1 MRLTDEHIESA
12 LREIRLALLE
22 ADVNFQVVKAFIDR
36 VRDKATDQTV
46 LKSLTPVQQVVKIV
60 RDELLA
66 LFGDAQGGL
75 TKDAPTPRVVLLLG
89 LQGSGKTTTSGK
101 LGRWLKKQGKHPLM
115 VSTDVR
121 RPAAIQQL
129 AVVGEQAEV
138 KVFAPET
145 MDPVARA
152 SGALAEA
159 KAKGFD
165 TVIVD
170 TAGRLH
176 IDDELMDELQAIKE
190 AVRPSDLLY
199 VADSMTGQ
207 DAIKSAG
214 EFNRRVGVTGVVLT
228 KLDGDA
234 RGGAALSV
242 VSVVGV
248 PVAFIGSGETLE
260 DLELFHPD
268 RIVSRMLGMGDVLSL
283 IEKAEQALDEGE
295 AEKLEE
301 KLRKNQFTLDDFK
314 SQLKTIRRMGPLES
328 VLGMIPGMGQMKEL
342 AQNKP
347 DEKQLGR
354 VEAIISSMTAEER
367 RNDSIIN
374 GSPPQA
380 DCRGQ
385 RHFRRGREPAA
396 EAVHRDAA
404 SAQDD
409 RTGWGSGHA
418 RHEKH
423 AGHEEHAADGAGH
436 AGFCAGRHGEEAEK
450 GRALGAHE
458 VTVGFGL
465 SILRLWAQ
473 PRAQRSKAE
482 RLRPKTRRP
491 ETEMLVIRMRR
502 VGTTKKP
509 YFRVVVTEAK
519 SARESSFV
527 ENVGTYNPRS
537 KPAKVEIDKERL
549 QHWLKKGAQPSDSV
563 RTLIKKHLTRDLSA
577 PVAAPAGADARHS
590 DVGRGGQHAR
600 ERPGQS
606 CARRRRGR
614 GACAGRQA
622 GLGEGPRVVAPR
634 HDGAGVEDR
643 TGRHGQDHRA
653 SGADGGGAA
662 NAGRGYRRASW
673 CSRAVGYTG
682 LTEFPS
688 PKAQR
693 PVTPNCPTPNLGV
706 LGDWELGVIGGW
718 GLGVGS

>member
-1 MRLTDEHIESA
+1 VRLTDEHIESA

-66 LFGDAQGGL
+66 LFGETEGGL
-75 TKDAPTPRVVLLLG
+75 KKDAPTPRVVLLLG

-129 AVVGEQAEV
+129 SVVGEQADV
-138 KVFAPET
+138 KVYAPET

-176 IDDELMDELQAIKE
+176 IDDELMNELQAIKD

-214 EFNRRVGVTGVVLT
+214 EFNRRIGVTGVVLT

-283 IEKAEQALDEGE
+283 IEKAESALEEGE

-301 KLRKNQFTLDDFK
+301 KLRKNQFTLDDFR
-314 SQLKTIRRMGPLES
+314 SQLKTIKRMGPLES
-328 VLGMIPGMGQMKEL
+328 VLGMIPGMGQIKEL

-374 GSPPQA
+374 GS
-380 DCRGQ
+380 
-385 RHFRRGREPAA
+385 RRKRIAA
-396 EAVHRDAA
+396 
-404 SAQDD
+404 
-409 RTGWGSGHA
+409 GSGTSV
-418 RHEKH
+418 E
-423 AGHEEHAADGAGH
+423 D
-436 AGFCAGRHGEEAEK
+436 
-450 GRALGAHE
+450 
-458 VTVGFGL
+458 VN
-465 SILRLWAQ
+465 RLLKQ
-473 PRAQRSKAE
+473 F
-482 RLRPKTRRP
+482 
-491 ETEMLVIRMRR
+491 TEMRR
-502 VGTTKKP
+502 V
-509 YFRVVVTEAK
+509 
-519 SARESSFV
+519 
-527 ENVGTYNPRS
+527 
-537 KPAKVEIDKERL
+537 
-549 QHWLKKGAQPSDSV
+549 LKM
-563 RTLIKKHLTRDLSA
+563 I
-577 PVAAPAGADARHS
+577 
-590 DVGRGGQHAR
+590 GQ
-600 ERPGQS
+600 
-606 CARRRRGR
+606 
-614 GACAGRQA
+614 
-622 GLGEGPRVVAPR
+622 
-634 HDGAGVEDR
+634 
-643 TGRHGQDHRA
+643 
-653 SGADGGGAA
+653 GGAA
-662 NAGRGYRRASW
+662 AMRGMKNMPQMARGMQGFAP
-673 CSRAVGYTG
+673 GGTG
-682 LTEFPS
+682 
-688 PKAQR
+688 KKR
-693 PVTPNCPTPNLGV
+693 KK
-706 LGDWELGVIGGW
+706 GGPW
-718 GLGVGS
+718 GLMKSR